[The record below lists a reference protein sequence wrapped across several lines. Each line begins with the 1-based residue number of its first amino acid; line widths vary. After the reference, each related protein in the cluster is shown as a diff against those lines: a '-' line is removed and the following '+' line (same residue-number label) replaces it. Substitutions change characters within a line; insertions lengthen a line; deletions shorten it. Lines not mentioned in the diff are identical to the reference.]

1 MKFTKMQAFGNDYVY
16 IELLTQ
22 EMESPSRYARFL
34 SSHHFGIGS
43 DGMILICPS
52 DKADFRMRVFNPDG
66 SEAEICGNAIRSVG
80 KLVYAKGFTTKTEIT
95 IETLGGT
102 KDIFLHVKNGEVE
115 NITAKWGA
123 PILEWDRI
131 PVSQNSTIEHPLEI
145 YGRTFQMT
153 SVSMGNPHS
162 ATFCEDVE
170 TLDLKKYGSAIECNP
185 YFPEKANIEFVKVI
199 DRKNLF
205 LRTWERNCGE
215 TLACGTGCCVST
227 VAGVL
232 TGRCDREVSV
242 HQLGGITKIKWDE
255 KENCLYMTAPSE
267 IVFDGTVDDEALE
280 CFEKKYAHLI
290 RR

>member
-1 MKFTKMQAFGNDYVY
+1 MKFTKMQSFGNDYVY

-22 EMESPSRYARFL
+22 EMEDPSRYARFL
-34 SSHHFGIGS
+34 SRQHFGVGS
-43 DGMILICPS
+43 DGMILVCPS
-52 DKADFRMRVFNPDG
+52 EKADFRMRVFNPDG

-80 KLVYAKGFTTKTEIT
+80 KLVYAKGFTKKTEIQ

-115 NITAKWGA
+115 NVTAKWGS
-123 PILEWDRI
+123 PILDYKKI
-131 PVSQNSTIEHPLEI
+131 PIAENCAVEKPLVA
-145 YGRTFQMT
+145 YDRTFYMT

-162 ATFCEDVE
+162 ATFVDDVE
-170 TLDLKKYGSAIECNP
+170 TLDLKKYGSSIECNP
-185 YFPEKANIEFVKVI
+185 FFPEKANIEFVKVI

-232 TGRCDREVSV
+232 TGRCDREVDV

-255 KENCLYMTAPSE
+255 NEDCLYMTAPTE
-267 IVFDGTVDDEALE
+267 IVFDGFVPEGAIE
-280 CFEKKYAHLI
+280 KFEKNYAHKGV
-290 RR
+290 

>member
-1 MKFTKMQAFGNDYVY
+1 MKFTKMQSFGNDYVY

-22 EMESPSRYARFL
+22 KMDTPERYAKFL
-34 SSHHFGIGS
+34 SRQHFGVGS

-52 DKADFRMRVFNPDG
+52 EKADFRMRVFNPDG

-80 KLVYAKGFTTKTEIT
+80 KLVYAKGFTTKKEIL

-102 KDIFLHVKNGEVE
+102 KEISLHIKNGEVE

-123 PILEWDRI
+123 PILDYNKI
-131 PVSQNSTIEHPLEI
+131 PLLEDDVIEHPLTAHDRI
-145 YGRTFQMT
+145 FKMT

-162 ATFCEDVE
+162 AAFAEDVE
-170 TLDLKKYGSAIECNP
+170 TLDLKKYGSSIECNP
-185 YFPEKANIEFVKVI
+185 FFPQKANIEFVKVI

-232 TGRCDREVSV
+232 TNRCEREVNV
-242 HQLGGITKIKWDE
+242 HQLGGITQIRWDE

-267 IVFDGTVDDEALE
+267 IVFDGIIPEGTLE
-280 CFEKKYAHLI
+280 KFETNYSNKTI
-290 RR
+290 

>member
-1 MKFTKMQAFGNDYVY
+1 MKFTKMQSFGNDYVY

-22 EMESPSRYARFL
+22 EMKDPARYARFL
-34 SSHHFGIGS
+34 SKQHFGVGS

-80 KLVYAKGFTTKTEIT
+80 KLVYAKGFTNKTEIL

-102 KDIFLHVKNGEVE
+102 KEISLHVKNGEVE
-115 NITAKWGA
+115 NITAKWGS
-123 PILEWDRI
+123 PILEPKRI
-131 PVSQNSTIEHPLEI
+131 PISENSGIEHPLTAHDRVF
-145 YGRTFQMT
+145 YMT

-162 ATFCEDVE
+162 ATFVDDAE
-170 TLDLKKYGSAIECNP
+170 TLDLKKYGASIECNP
-185 YFPEKANIEFVKVI
+185 FFPEKANIEFVKVL

-232 TGRCDREVSV
+232 TGRCDREVNV
-242 HQLGGITKIKWDE
+242 HQLGGITKIRWEE
-255 KENCLYMTAPSE
+255 KEDCLYMTAPSE
-267 IVFDGTVDDEALE
+267 IVFDGVVPEGALE
-280 CFEKKYAHLI
+280 KFEKNYAHKGD
-290 RR
+290 

>member
-1 MKFTKMQAFGNDYVY
+1 MQSFGNDYVY

-22 EMESPSRYARFL
+22 KMDAPERYAKFL
-34 SSHHFGIGS
+34 SRQHFGVGS

-52 DKADFRMRVFNPDG
+52 EKADFRMRVFNPDG

-80 KLVYAKGFTTKTEIT
+80 KLVYAKGFTTKKEIF

-102 KDIFLHVKNGEVE
+102 KEISLHVKNGEVE

-123 PILEWDRI
+123 PILDYNKI
-131 PVSQNSTIEHPLEI
+131 PLLEDDVIEHPLTAHDRI
-145 YGRTFQMT
+145 FKMT

-162 ATFCEDVE
+162 AAFAEDVE
-170 TLDLKKYGSAIECNP
+170 TLDLKKYGSSIECNP
-185 YFPEKANIEFVKVI
+185 FFPQKANIEFVKVI

-232 TGRCDREVSV
+232 TDRCEREVNV
-242 HQLGGITKIKWDE
+242 HQLGGITQIRWDE

-267 IVFDGTVDDEALE
+267 IVFDGIIPEGALE
-280 CFEKKYAHLI
+280 KFETNYSNKTI
-290 RR
+290 